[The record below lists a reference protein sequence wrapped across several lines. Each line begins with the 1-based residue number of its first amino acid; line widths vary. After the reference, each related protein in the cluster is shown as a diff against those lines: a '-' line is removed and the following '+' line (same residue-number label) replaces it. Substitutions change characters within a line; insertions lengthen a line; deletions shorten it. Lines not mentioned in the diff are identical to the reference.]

1 MEIWGKQPPG
11 GGSSKCKGPE
21 AQVSLVGQGSRKE
34 NTMVEPRKK
43 RVSSRDRHLL
53 EPQSVFGDISVS
65 GCRVQQPGAS
75 LTPKYFSG
83 PQEGKAKP
91 HR

>member
-1 MEIWGKQPPG
+1 MEIWGKQPLG

-34 NTMVEPRKK
+34 NTMVGTKEEK
-43 RVSSRDRHLL
+43 VSSRGLHLL
-53 EPQSVFGDISVS
+53 EPQSVFGDISAS
-65 GCRVQQPGAS
+65 GCRAQPRAS
-75 LTPKYFSG
+75 LTPTHFSG